1 MDAAVFVTWLVSAL
15 LMIALFGVVIRR
27 LLGVRI
33 GTARTLLAAF
43 LALWITPYTLKAMI
57 PHSSLNNPSGGEF
70 GLYLGLSVGVATV
83 SAMLVLVVAEILVP
97 TGSVPGPLELFR
109 SWRGRVARAR
119 RYSGILRIAVRHGL
133 GRFLRGSAHSG
144 LHTSTSRQGLA
155 QNLREALDEGGVTF
169 VKLGQ
174 LLSTRRDLLPAEF
187 VSELTSLQ
195 DQATPVSWTDV
206 SAALDGALGR
216 PVDEVFTSIDEQ
228 PLAAA
233 SIGQVHVARLA
244 SGESV
249 VVKVRRPGI
258 EQVVE
263 RDLDIVGQLAATL
276 EARTSWGHSIGL
288 RALADG
294 FARALREELDF
305 TVERDNMRA
314 VAASLGPADGIRVRV
329 PTPVTDLCT
338 AQVLVMDRLP
348 GTPLGSAGPL
358 LGRLGDD
365 VRQRIAAT
373 LLDAVVGQ
381 MLTVGVFHADPHPG
395 NILVDDDG
403 ALGLLDLGSVG
414 RLDGTTREAFG
425 RLLLAMDRMN
435 SLAATDALLE
445 LVDRPDEIDE
455 RSLERAL
462 GQVLVRY
469 ASPGSTVGAAAFTA
483 LFRLV
488 TETGLAV
495 PSDIAAV
502 FRSLATLE
510 GTLTWIAPGF
520 NVVDHARQIG
530 RERFG
535 TLLQPRAATQ
545 LLEDELA
552 SLLPTLR
559 RLPRRVDRIGDA
571 LEHGRLKVNVSLF
584 ADRRDRALVI
594 DLLHRVLLTV
604 LGATAGIMAVV
615 LLGIEGGPRVTPT
628 LGLFAVFGY
637 ALLVCSI
644 VLVLRV
650 LGLIFRRE

>member
-15 LMIALFGVVIRR
+15 LMITLFGVVIRR

-33 GTARTLLAAF
+33 GAARTLVAAF
-43 LALWITPYTLKAMI
+43 LALWITPYTLKGMI
-57 PHSSLNNPSGGEF
+57 PESSLENPDGGEF
-70 GLYLGLSVGVATV
+70 AVYLGLSVGIATV

-97 TGSVPGPLELFR
+97 TGSVPGPLEIFR

-119 RYSGILRIAVRHGL
+119 RYTAILRIAVRHGL
-133 GRFLRGSAHSG
+133 GRFLRGSSHSG
-144 LHTSTSRQGLA
+144 LSTSTSRQGLA
-155 QNLREALDEGGVTF
+155 RNLRAALDEGGVTF

-174 LLSTRRDLLPAEF
+174 LLSTRRDLLPPEF
-187 VSELTSLQ
+187 VGELAGLQ
-195 DQATPVSWTDV
+195 DQAAPVAWSEVADV
-206 SAALDGALGR
+206 LREEFGR
-216 PVDEVFTSIDEQ
+216 PVEEVFRSIDQQ

-233 SIGQVHVARLA
+233 SIGQVHAARLT
-244 SGESV
+244 SGEDV
-249 VVKVRRPGI
+249 VVKVRRPGV
-258 EQVVE
+258 ERVVE
-263 RDLDIVGQLAATL
+263 RDLDILGQLATTL
-276 EARTSWGHSIGL
+276 ESRTRWGHTIGL
-288 RALADG
+288 AALAAG
-294 FARALREELDF
+294 FAQALREELDF
-305 TVERDNMRA
+305 TVERDNMRS
-314 VAASLGPADGIRVRV
+314 VAAALSPADGIPVRV
-329 PTPVTDLCT
+329 PTPVAGLCT
-338 AQVLVMDRLP
+338 PRVLVMDRLP
-348 GTPLGSAGPL
+348 GTPLGAAEPVL
-358 LGRLGDD
+358 DRLGGAA
-365 VRQRIAAT
+365 RERIATA
-373 LLDAVVGQ
+373 LLDTVVGQ

-395 NILVDDDG
+395 NVLIDDG
-403 ALGLLDLGSVG
+403 GAIGLLDLGSVG

-455 RSLERAL
+455 RALERAL

-488 TETGLAV
+488 TESGLSV
-495 PSDIAAV
+495 PPEIAAV

-510 GTLTWIAPGF
+510 GTLTSIAPGF
-520 NVVDHARQIG
+520 NVVERARQIG
-530 RERFG
+530 RERFDD
-535 TLLQPRAATQ
+535 LLRPRAAKQ

-571 LEHGRLKVNVSLF
+571 LEHGRLKVNVSLL
-584 ADRRDRALVI
+584 ADRRDRALVV

-615 LLGIEGGPRVTPT
+615 LLGIEGGPRVTPS
-628 LGLFAVFGY
+628 LGLFALFGY
-637 ALLVCSI
+637 GLLVCSI

>member
-1 MDAAVFVTWLVSAL
+1 MDAAIFVTWLVSAL

-33 GTARTLLAAF
+33 GTVRTLVAAF

-57 PHSSLNNPSGGEF
+57 PESSLQHPNGGEF
-70 GLYLGLSVGVATV
+70 GVYLGLSVGVATV
-83 SAMLVLVVAEILVP
+83 SAMLLLVVAEILVP
-97 TGSVPGPLELFR
+97 TGSVPGPLEVFR
-109 SWRGRVARAR
+109 SWRGRAVRAR
-119 RYSGILRIAVRHGL
+119 RYTAILRIAVRHGL

-144 LHTSTSRQGLA
+144 LQTSTSRQGLA
-155 QNLREALDEGGVTF
+155 RNLRQALDEGGVTF

-174 LLSTRRDLLPAEF
+174 LLSTRRDLLPPEF
-187 VSELTSLQ
+187 IRELASLQ
-195 DQATPVSWTDV
+195 DQAAPVPWDEV
-206 SAALDGALGR
+206 SAVLRDVFGR
-216 PVDEVFTSIDEQ
+216 PIDEIFSSIDER

-233 SIGQVHVARLA
+233 SIGQVHVARLV
-244 SGESV
+244 SGEDV
-249 VVKVRRPGI
+249 VVKVRRPGV

-276 EARTSWGHSIGL
+276 ETRTHWGQAIGL
-288 RALADG
+288 SGLADG
-294 FARALREELDF
+294 FAQALREELDF
-305 TVERDNMRA
+305 TVERDNMRT
-314 VAASLGPADGIRVRV
+314 VASSLGPAAGTPVRV
-329 PTPVTDLCT
+329 PTPVPGLC
-338 AQVLVMDRLP
+338 APQVLVMDRLP
-348 GTPLGSAGPL
+348 GTPLGAAGSVL
-358 LGRLGDD
+358 EGLGVDARH
-365 VRQRIAAT
+365 RIATT

-381 MLTVGVFHADPHPG
+381 MLTLGVFHADPHPG
-395 NILVDDDG
+395 NVLIADDG
-403 ALGLLDLGSVG
+403 AIGLLDLGSVG
-414 RLDGTTREAFG
+414 RLDATTREAFG
-425 RLLLAMDRMN
+425 RLLLALDRMN

-455 RSLERAL
+455 RALERAL

-469 ASPGSTVGAAAFTA
+469 ASPGSSMGAAAFTA

-488 TETGLAV
+488 TETGLSV
-495 PSDIAAV
+495 PPEIAAV

-510 GTLTWIAPGF
+510 GTLTSIAPGF
-520 NVVDHARQIG
+520 NVVDRARQIG
-530 RERFG
+530 RERVG
-535 TLLQPRAATQ
+535 ELLRPRAAKQ

-584 ADRRDRALVI
+584 ADRRDRALVV

-615 LLGIEGGPRVTPT
+615 LLGIEGGPRVTST
-628 LGLFAVFGY
+628 MGLFALFGY
-637 ALLVCSI
+637 GLLVCSV